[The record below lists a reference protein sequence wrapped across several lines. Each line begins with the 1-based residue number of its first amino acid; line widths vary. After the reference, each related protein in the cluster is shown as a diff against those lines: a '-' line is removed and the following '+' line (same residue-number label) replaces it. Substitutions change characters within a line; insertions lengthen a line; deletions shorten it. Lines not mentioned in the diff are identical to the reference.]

1 MIDSDRIIDL
11 KEEPAF
17 IEQYVNL
24 RNGYCDVLLTSP
36 INVADTRIW
45 LQRDDIEIRGIVRGH
60 VLAGVVML
68 FLSRKGEIAFF
79 TKHKGAGLGSRLLG
93 IIEVAAMIDAH
104 RKHLEETGK
113 LHKKRRARIVERIH
127 DLVSERLRVEFWTK
141 EREQFL
147 KSKIDTIVQQQT
159 TPYDVVEELLNNL
172 NINNFAIH

>member
-1 MIDSDRIIDL
+1 LIDNDRIIDL
-11 KEEPAF
+11 RKDPDF

-93 IIEVAAMIDAH
+93 IIEVAARERGLDGVWAWVLADNIGAQRAFEKNGFEKEGTFQKEYVGMM
-104 RKHLEETGK
+104 KHGIK
-113 LHKKRRARIVERIH
+113 YKKY
-127 DLVSERLRVEFWTK
+127 L
-141 EREQFL
+141 
-147 KSKIDTIVQQQT
+147 
-159 TPYDVVEELLNNL
+159 
-172 NINNFAIH
+172 